1 MSVEITKEIE
11 STFDFDVDELV
22 NTVIEGCLDYE
33 KCPYE
38 AKVMVTF
45 TDNETIKEINS
56 RYRNIDRET
65 DVLSFP
71 MVEYE
76 KAGDFSILEADDD
89 IIYDCFEPDTGELVL
104 GDIVISVERAK
115 EQAKEYG
122 HTLKREIGFLVAH
135 SMFHLFGYDHME
147 EDERIAMEKRQRE
160 VLELLGITR

>member
-11 STFDFDVDELV
+11 ATFDFDVDELV

>member
-11 STFDFDVDELV
+11 ATFDFDVDELV

-115 EQAKEYG
+115 EQAREYG